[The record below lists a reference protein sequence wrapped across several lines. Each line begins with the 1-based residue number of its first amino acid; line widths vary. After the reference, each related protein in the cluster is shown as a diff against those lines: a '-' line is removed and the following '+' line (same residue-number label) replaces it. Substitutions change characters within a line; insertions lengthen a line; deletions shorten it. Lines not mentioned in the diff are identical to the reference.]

1 MCVYV
6 YMYSYVYF
14 LHIYILKY
22 IWSMYTH
29 KYIHVFFIVVTEEKV
44 QKANKIA
51 VKFQFYD
58 VDKTG
63 E

>member
-1 MCVYV
+1 
-6 YMYSYVYF
+6 
-14 LHIYILKY
+14 
-22 IWSMYTH
+22 MYTH